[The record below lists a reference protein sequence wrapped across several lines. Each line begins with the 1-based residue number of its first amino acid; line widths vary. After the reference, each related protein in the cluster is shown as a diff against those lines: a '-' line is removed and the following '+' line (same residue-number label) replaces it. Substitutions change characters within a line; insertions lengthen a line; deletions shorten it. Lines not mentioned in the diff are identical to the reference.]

1 MEPEDSA
8 TPRTESAAEGE
19 RPDVQ
24 STSEVAAVDPGR
36 RNFLS
41 GAGALGAAAAMPLV
55 IAPRWARA
63 AKWPERPI
71 TAVVM
76 YAAGGGTDVV
86 LRSLAGEMAKSVG
99 WDVNVINK
107 PGGVGAVATSFV
119 LGKPSDGYWWLGAAN
134 FNKFVRVMGG
144 SDSLAWMDWQYYQ
157 AANSLASWSVR
168 TESPF
173 KTFEELVAYAKKN
186 PGKLSISTSGTGGI
200 WHELAAIVAQA
211 AGIKIRYVP
220 YKGGKPATLAGLQ
233 GETDI
238 AGGGVHEHIEFI
250 RAGKLRCLQQTGT
263 KDIDVAGVGILPS
276 IGNFLPQLKPSLP
289 VGGNY
294 NIALR
299 RDTPVEIL
307 AEVGKVFVAAV
318 KSPGFQEVAK
328 KRYFDIDI
336 RVGEAADRRAAE
348 LEVLTAAT
356 FAEVKDQLGK
366 QPKSAAELGLP
377 TPAEFDKWWP
387 PKGYK
392 PRMA

>member
-1 MEPEDSA
+1 MGDDLPA
-8 TPRTESAAEGE
+8 VQTESG
-19 RPDVQ
+19 
-24 STSEVAAVDPGR
+24 VDSNR

-63 AKWPERPI
+63 AKWPDRAI

-76 YAAGGGTDVV
+76 YATGGGTDVV
-86 LRSLAGEMAKSVG
+86 LRALAGEMAKSVG
-99 WDVNVINK
+99 WDINVINK

-134 FNKFVRVMGG
+134 YNKFVRVMGS
-144 SDSLAWMDWQYYQ
+144 SDSRAWTEWQYFQ

-168 TESPF
+168 SDSPF
-173 KTFEELVAYAKKN
+173 KSFEELVAHAKKN
-186 PGKLSISTSGTGGI
+186 PGKLTISTSGTGGI
-200 WHELAAIVAQA
+200 WHDLAAIVAQA
-211 AGIKIRYVP
+211 AEIKIRYVP

-250 RAGKLRCLQQTGT
+250 RAGKLRCLQQTGKT
-263 KDIDVAGVGILPS
+263 DINVEGVGVLPS
-276 IGNFLPQLKPSLP
+276 IGNFLPQLKSTLP

-299 RDTPVEIL
+299 RETPVEIL
-307 AEVGKVFVAAV
+307 KEVEKAFVAAV
-318 KSPGFQEVAK
+318 KSPGFQEIAK

-336 RVGEAADRRAAE
+336 RSGEAADRRAAQ

-356 FAEVKDQLGK
+356 FAGIKEELGK
-366 QPKSAAELGLP
+366 QPKTAAELGLP
-377 TPAEFDKWWP
+377 APAGFDKWWP

>member
-1 MEPEDSA
+1 MQPKDRIPTA
-8 TPRTESAAEGE
+8 AAESE
-19 RPDVQ
+19 QVTAQ
-24 STSEVAAVDPGR
+24 SGIHAGR
-36 RNFLS
+36 RQFLS
-41 GAGALGAAAAMPLV
+41 GAGALGAAAALPLV
-55 IAPRWARA
+55 IAPRWAHA

-119 LGKPSDGYWWLGAAN
+119 LGKPADGYWWLGAAN
-134 FNKFVRVMGG
+134 FTKFVRVMGG

-168 TESPF
+168 TDSPF

-250 RAGKLRCLQQTGT
+250 RAGKLRCLQQTGA
-263 KDIDVAGVGILPS
+263 KDITVEGVGVLPS

-299 RDTPVEIL
+299 RETPVEIL
-307 AEVGKVFVAAV
+307 NEVGKVFVAAV
-318 KSPGFQEVAK
+318 QSPGFQEVAK

-336 RVGEAADRRAAE
+336 RVGAAADRRAAQ

>member
-1 MEPEDSA
+1 MKPEDSSIPEIESDVEEDRTRVRSA
-8 TPRTESAAEGE
+8 TE
-19 RPDVQ
+19 PDR
-24 STSEVAAVDPGR
+24 GR
-36 RNFLS
+36 RSFLA
-41 GAGALGAAAAMPLV
+41 GAGALGAAAAVPLV

-99 WDVNVINK
+99 WDINVINK

-119 LGKPSDGYWWLGAAN
+119 LGKPDDGYWWLGAAN
-134 FNKFVRVMGG
+134 YNKFVRVMGG
-144 SDSLAWMDWQYYQ
+144 SDSVAWTDWQYYQ

-173 KTFEELVAYAKKN
+173 KSFPELVAYAKKN

-200 WHELAAIVAQA
+200 WHELAAIAAQA
-211 AGIKIRYVP
+211 AGIKLRYVP

-233 GETDI
+233 GEVDI

-250 RAGKLRCLQQTGT
+250 RAGKLRCLQQTGA

-276 IGNFLPQLKPSLP
+276 IGNFLPELKPMLP

-307 AEVGKVFVAAV
+307 KEVEKAFVAAV

-336 RVGEAADRRAAE
+336 RTGAAADRRAAE

-356 FAEVKDQLGK
+356 FAEVKEQLGK
-366 QPKSAAELGLP
+366 QPKSAADLGLP
-377 TPAEFDKWWP
+377 APANFDKWWP

-392 PRMA
+392 PRMT

>member
-1 MEPEDSA
+1 MKRNDTTPLGNASEGKEERSTRAGEPAID
-8 TPRTESAAEGE
+8 G
-19 RPDVQ
+19 
-24 STSEVAAVDPGR
+24 GR
-36 RNFLS
+36 RTFLS

-63 AKWPERPI
+63 QKYPDRAI

-86 LRSLAGEMAKSVG
+86 LRSLAGEMAKSVN
-99 WDVNVINK
+99 WEVNVINK

-134 FNKFVRVMGG
+134 YNKFVRVMGG
-144 SDSLAWMDWQYYQ
+144 SDSQAWVDWQFYQ
-157 AANSLASWSVR
+157 AANSLASWSVK
-168 TESPF
+168 TDSPF
-173 KTFEELVAYAKKN
+173 KSFPELVEYAKKN

-250 RAGKLRCLQQTGT
+250 RAGQLRCLQQTGT
-263 KDIDVAGVGILPS
+263 KDITVEGAGVLPS
-276 IGNFLPQLKPSLP
+276 IGNFLPGLKPMLP

-307 AEVGKVFVAAV
+307 KEVEKVFVAAV
-318 KSPGFQEVAK
+318 KSPGFQEMAK

-336 RVGEAADRRAAE
+336 RTGEAADRQAAQQ
-348 LEVLTAAT
+348 EVLTAAT

-366 QPKSAAELGLP
+366 APKTAAELGLP
-377 TPAEFDKWWP
+377 TPADFDKWWP